1 MFILLYCIH
10 DLQRGI
16 PYIKLSIVLQ
26 ICTQRFL
33 QVTTCKMRLVRRR
46 LYPVQC
52 YISTCLTSYQEWHQP
67 SPHQSTPAAQTER
80 RTEQAICPL
89 VDSSHLSLCGPCQTA
104 PPSKT
109 LVVNGAPAQYPCLV
123 QASLQTL
130 RSTCSRCGPPSCH
143 PRLQA
148 HWRLFCSIFAPSQ
161 QVDIGPRLAC

>member
-1 MFILLYCIH
+1 MELLLLIKHGAHIQISYLVRGSCKSILVVKLFILLYCIH

-16 PYIKLSIVLQ
+16 PCIKLSIVLQ

-89 VDSSHLSLCGPCQTA
+89 VDSSHLSVWPLSDC
-104 PPSKT
+104 PSFED
-109 LVVNGAPAQYPCLV
+109 
-123 QASLQTL
+123 
-130 RSTCSRCGPPSCH
+130 PSSKWS
-143 PRLQA
+143 PGTIPLPGT
-148 HWRLFCSIFAPSQ
+148 SK
-161 QVDIGPRLAC
+161 LANITEYL